1 MKYRLLRLSLL
12 SMLVMLFGGGI
23 YATFRAAGD
32 EHTAVVDLAN
42 FNNEDKGYEV
52 VKAGTSSTGGD
63 LEISLTDISLTS
75 SLGYAKKDE
84 MSIYKT
90 GSLTISLKDGV
101 SAHITKIVVTLSNSY
116 PFVEPEG
123 WTTTYMDANGEAI
136 EASTAAKVANKSVQ
150 AFTTDATDIKSLTLS
165 NASNG
170 KTGIRKIAITYVEDE
185 KPNTPVAF
193 QDFEITNEQ
202 LSGAFDAS
210 TLPACATFSGTQRND
225 NHGYG
230 NVTITVTVDKPVKF
244 TIGGCQYANPANCK
258 VTNAA
263 GEVLATP
270 NLKTATCYHQDGAAA
285 TYIYDGEPTT
295 LTFSDIAYLPY
306 FKAEATEIEPE
317 PVAFQDFEITNE
329 QLSGAFDASTLPACA
344 TFSGTQRNDNHG
356 YGNVTITVTVDKP
369 VKFTIGGCQYANPA
383 NCKVTNAA
391 GEVLAT
397 PNLKTATCYHQDGA
411 AATYTY
417 DGEPTTLTFS
427 DIAYLPYF
435 KAEAIEDT
443 PEPHDPVLLV
453 WDYTNKDIPTTGPDN
468 GLYYGAYVNDAT
480 GTNNGM
486 HGVKLN
492 SSGWAYFEK
501 PAVAG
506 KLTLTFGNRKTADAY
521 TINVSTGTLGAD
533 NVGVKGDL
541 IGEVAVA
548 ESPGTGS
555 IDIPAEVTGIYI
567 NRKTGSE
574 GVLQKIVFKEDVP
587 RQFVDFEITNEQ
599 LSGAFDASTLPAG
612 VTFNGTQRND
622 SHGYGNVTITVP
634 VDGTVKFTIGGCQY
648 ANPAN
653 CKVTNAAGEV
663 LATPTLKT
671 ATCYHQ
677 DGAAATYI
685 YVGEPTTLT
694 FSDIAYLP
702 YFKAEATEVQEAVI
716 TYKDQNGKELGKK
729 TVYEGDPIGDIP
741 YTEADLTIPEGEKF
755 RGWTYTSKVKVKATD
770 IVNANVTVQASV
782 TPIEKAPEVGTIQT
796 YDLTSNIFY
805 PEDHENFS
813 VEGGQYYNNHG
824 FDFAAGGSF
833 TVAVTG
839 KAQVVLTL
847 CQYGS
852 GTTVS
857 VTDNSGAIITNE
869 LPAKA
874 ETDGGTAVVNYEG
887 SAGQLKFTFAT
898 QAYLHKVTVYNV
910 SDFIAKD
917 QQSGYYIVP
926 AGDGASL
933 ILALNAAAAEENA
946 KIFLP
951 NGTYDFGEA
960 TLTNISGTN
969 VSLVGQS
976 MEKVIIKNTPPVE
989 SEGLGKA
996 DLFNNTSTGLYLQ
1009 DLTLQNALD
1018 YYGAGS
1024 AGRAATL
1031 HDQGTQT
1038 INKNVRHLSYQ
1049 DTYYSHKVGGL
1060 YYFEGGEMHGTVDYL
1075 CGNGRAYFEGMKI
1088 VNEKRSSAT
1097 ISANSELYVFNN
1109 CVVENNADKYT
1120 LGRAWSDNPVC
1131 VYLNTTLLDPDK
1143 LESTRW
1149 NLSGINCDYSVAGE
1163 YGTKNAAGEDITPA
1177 SNKITF
1183 KKANTELE
1191 TILTAEQAGT
1201 YTMEYVLG
1209 DWAATAKQET
1219 KQLEVSE
1226 AYYAD
1231 GNLNWKAVD
1240 GAIAYLVEKNGEFV
1254 AITTDATLAVTIDA
1268 EKDALTVRAA
1278 NSRGGFGPAVQASF
1292 TGTGIHA
1299 INAAMERGEQVVY
1312 NLAGQRVNKT
1322 SKGLYIVNG
1331 QKVVVK

>member
-150 AFTTDATDIKSLTLS
+150 TFTTDATDIKSLTLS

-185 KPNTPVAF
+185 KPNTPAAF

-202 LSGAFDAS
+202 LSGEFDAS

-230 NVTITVTVDKPVKF
+230 NVTITVAVD
-244 TIGGCQYANPANCK
+244 G
-258 VTNAA
+258 
-263 GEVLATP
+263 
-270 NLKTATCYHQDGAAA
+270 
-285 TYIYDGEPTT
+285 PT
-295 LTFSDIAYLPY
+295 
-306 FKAEATEIEPE
+306 
-317 PVAFQDFEITNE
+317 
-329 QLSGAFDASTLPACA
+329 
-344 TFSGTQRNDNHG
+344 
-356 YGNVTITVTVDKP
+356 
-369 VKFTIGGCQYANPA
+369 KFTIGGCQYANPA

-468 GLYYGAYVNDAT
+468 GLYYGAYVNDPA

-521 TINVSTGTLGAD
+521 AVNVSTGTLGAD

-574 GVLQKIVFKEDVP
+574 GVLSKIVFKEDVP

-663 LATPTLKT
+663 LATPNLRT

-694 FSDIAYLP
+694 FSEIAYLP
-702 YFKAEATEVQEAVI
+702 YFKAEATDVHEVTV
-716 TYKDQNGKELGKK
+716 TYKDQNGGVLGKK
-729 TVYEGDPIGDIP
+729 TVYEGDPIGEIP
-741 YTEADLTIPEGEKF
+741 YTEADLTIPAGEKF
-755 RGWTYTSKVKVKATD
+755 RGWVYNSKIKVKATD
-770 IVNANVTVQASV
+770 IVNADVTVNASV
-782 TPIEKAPEVGTIQT
+782 TPIEEAPTVGSIQT
-796 YDLTSNIFY
+796 YDLTQATFY

-813 VEGGQYYNNHG
+813 VEGGTYYNNHG
-824 FDFAAGGSF
+824 FTFADGGSF
-833 TVAVTG
+833 TVAVTS
-839 KAQVVLTL
+839 KAQIVLNL
-847 CQYGS
+847 CQYGN
-852 GTTVS
+852 GTTTTVVDS
-857 VTDNSGAIITNE
+857 QGRVVTDN

-874 ETDGGTAVVNYEG
+874 EADGGTAVLNYEG
-887 SAGQLKFTFAT
+887 PAGQLQFTFAT

-910 SDFIAKD
+910 SDFLAKD
-917 QQSGYYIVP
+917 ESGYYIVP
-926 AGDGASL
+926 ANDGASL
-933 ILALNAAAAEENA
+933 IMAINAVAADPNA

-951 NGTYDFGEA
+951 NGTYDLGEA
-960 TLTNISGTN
+960 TLTGISGTN
-969 VSLVGQS
+969 VSIIGQS
-976 MEKVIIKNTPPVE
+976 MENVIIKNTPATE
-989 SEGLGKA
+989 NEGLGKA
-996 DLFNNTSTGLYLQ
+996 ELFINTSKDLYMQ

-1018 YYGAGS
+1018 YYKAGS
-1024 AGRAATL
+1024 AGRAAVL
-1031 HDQGTQT
+1031 QDGGTRT
-1038 INKNVRHLSYQ
+1038 IGKNVRMLSYQ
-1049 DTYYSHKVGGL
+1049 DTYYSSNNSQQA
-1060 YYFEGGEMHGTVDYL
+1060 YWENSDIHGTVDFI
-1075 CGNGRAYFEGMKI
+1075 CGGGDVRFQNT
-1088 VNEKRSSAT
+1088 T
-1097 ISANSELYVFNN
+1097 ISLEPRAKDGSGSRTITAPTTNTNFGYVFDGCTIVDLANGQGSWN
-1109 CVVENNADKYT
+1109 YGRTWQNA
-1120 LGRAWSDNPVC
+1120 PIC
-1131 VYLNTTLLDPDK
+1131 VYLNTTLDDNAKNTIVTKRWIEKGMNNTDPK
-1143 LESTRW
+1143 
-1149 NLSGINCDYSVAGE
+1149 VFGE
-1163 YGTKNAAGEDITPA
+1163 YGTKDATGADITPA
-1177 SNKITF
+1177 SNIITSYGGEF
-1183 KKANTELE
+1183 E
-1191 TILTAEQAGT
+1191 TILTADQAAA
-1201 YTMEYVLG
+1201 YSYDKMFAG
-1209 DWAATAKQET
+1209 DWKPAQLA
-1219 KQLEVSE
+1219 KQLEAPAAEFANGTVTWTP
-1226 AYYAD
+1226 A
-1231 GNLNWKAVD
+1231 ND
-1240 GAIAYLVEKNGEFV
+1240 GAIAYMIEKNGEFV
-1254 AITTDATLAVTIDA
+1254 GITAGSSMAVEANAESDKLTI
-1268 EKDALTVRAA
+1268 RAA
-1278 NSRGGFGPAVQASF
+1278 NARGGFGEAKQVAY
-1292 TGTGIHA
+1292 TGTSIQA
-1299 INAAMERGEQVVY
+1299 INAAIERGEQVIF
-1312 NLAGQRVNKT
+1312 NLAGQRVNKAT
-1322 SKGLYIVNG
+1322 KGMYIING
-1331 QKVVVK
+1331 KKMVVK